1 MQLQQAVK
9 KVFLQLSES
18 LHGISDSTYIEP
30 CANLNN
36 STIGQHVRHIIE
48 MFQCLDTGYDC
59 GIINYENRRRDPIIE
74 TNKSIALN
82 LLTEIGDAVQRP
94 EKSLTLEGVY
104 DEALFDPIQITTNYS
119 REVIYNLEHTVH
131 HMALIRV
138 GLKELSSQELPDSF
152 GVAAATIKHKKVCA
166 Q

>member
-9 KVFLQLSES
+9 NVFFQLSES
-18 LHGISDSTYIEP
+18 LQGLSEKDYSRP
-30 CANLNN
+30 SVNLNN

-48 MFQCLDTGYDC
+48 MFQCLETGYQS
-59 GIINYENRRRDPIIE
+59 GIINYEQRKRDPVIE
-74 TNKSIALN
+74 TNKSVAIAL
-82 LLTEIGDAVQRP
+82 LTTIENAIDRP
-94 EKSLTLEGVY
+94 DKSITLEGVY
-104 DEALFDPIQITTNYS
+104 DETLSESVRVATNYS

-138 GLKELSSQELPDSF
+138 GLMEFSFNDLPDSF
-152 GVAAATIKHKKVCA
+152 GVAAATTKYKKACA